1 MFTPGWSMQPGVGAA
16 KHDSRGVAAYS
27 RRRTRAVC
35 PRSAAFGLA
44 LLAHLGVPAARADT
58 EPAPNTVSATHPPAE
73 PPSALQRV
81 FWFGPST
88 GVPSTGKSVLAFT
101 LYGLGVGGAAFG
113 GIYLNE
119 TVRARLATDRF
130 IAATEGTAP
139 CYDRAG
145 AACQKLTKLRATE
158 NTTLHLALL
167 GAAGAGA
174 CVLAGLVTAFL
185 WENEPHPAAM
195 QVFPLIAPNG
205 SHATLAGAQF
215 TLRANF

>member
-1 MFTPGWSMQPGVGAA
+1 MQPGVAAA

-35 PRSAAFGLA
+35 QRSAAFGLA
-44 LLAHLGVPAARADT
+44 LLANLGAPAARADT
-58 EPAPNTVSATHPPAE
+58 EPAPNAVSATQ

-88 GVPSTGKSVLAFT
+88 GVPSTGKSVLVFT

-145 AACQKLTKLRATE
+145 AACQKLTELRATE
-158 NTTLHLALL
+158 NSTLHLALL

-174 CVLAGLVTAFL
+174 CVLAGLVAAFL
-185 WENEPHPAAM
+185 WENEPQPAAV
-195 QVFPLIAPNG
+195 QVFPLVAPNG
-205 SHATLAGAQF
+205 SHAELAGAQF